1 MQLKIYYKL
10 NLILTA
16 LLLAVVA
23 FGVIIAIKFESIQ
36 EYKEVIFVCYFLIT
50 MGCFFGFK
58 MFEANYD
65 KRMIQKMVINGDI
78 AIANIKDAKA
88 IKYIKDTSF
97 KSYHLWEIKVEYYDK
112 QFNKHEYTLIEK
124 MNLLVKEIPN
134 GTVYITHDENKP
146 DQKFIVQNVM
156 IGHVPTLQPIV
167 QAYEN
172 NKRIPI
178 KYLNAYYRDGMVVE
192 TYQQSMKAKKENVAE
207 TNN

>member
-10 NLILTA
+10 NMILTA
-16 LLLAVVA
+16 LLVAVIV
-23 FGVIIAIKFESIQ
+23 FGVIIGINFESIK
-36 EYKEVIFVCYFLIT
+36 EYKEIIFVFYFLII
-50 MGCFFGFK
+50 MGCFYGFK

-78 AIANIKDAKA
+78 AIANIKNAKA

-97 KSYHLWEIKVEYYDK
+97 KSYHLWEITVEYYDK

-146 DQKFIVQNVM
+146 DQKFVVQNVM

-178 KYLNAYYRDGMVVE
+178 KYLNAYYRDGMIIE
-192 TYQQSMKAKKENVAE
+192 TYKQSLKAKKDNEASA
-207 TNN
+207 NN

>member
-16 LLLAVVA
+16 ILVAVIA
-23 FGVIIAIKFESIQ
+23 FGVIIGVKYQEIQ
-36 EYKEVIFVCYFLIT
+36 EYKDIIFVCYFLVT
-50 MGCFFGFK
+50 MGAFFGFK

-134 GTVYITHDENKP
+134 GTVYITHSENKP

-178 KYLNAYYRDGMVVE
+178 KYLNAYYKDGMVIE
-192 TYQQSMKAKKENVAE
+192 TYQQSLKAKK
-207 TNN
+207 NNEASANN